1 MPATKP
7 QKRETVVN
15 EAIFNGEEYKAYYN
29 YRSVCAGKNK
39 YMELS
44 WEDKEWIKNYPDLDN
59 LELTVQIKNM
69 DDEKQSVIFDESFAV
84 IP

>member
-1 MPATKP
+1 MCRK
-7 QKRETVVN
+7 
-15 EAIFNGEEYKAYYN
+15 
-29 YRSVCAGKNK
+29 K
-39 YMELS
+39 YVHGIT

-69 DDEKQSVIFDESFAV
+69 DDEKQSVIFDESFTV